1 MDISWTEEITLLSKS
16 CGHLEMAFEGM
27 CVSQEMAML
36 LFPKRMWVERIRRI
50 YDGHLSQLW
59 LTLHK
64 IQAFLENGNQ
74 CIRV

>member
-36 LFPKRMWVERIRRI
+36 LFPKRMWVERIR
-50 YDGHLSQLW
+50 
-59 LTLHK
+59 
-64 IQAFLENGNQ
+64 ENL
-74 CIRV
+74 